1 MLTTERIIAVES
13 RVVTRVRDGAR
24 ECGRALA
31 RAATKLLDAVTTE
44 TDSDPPEQ
52 RPYGR
57 RTPHREPLLPL
68 EAWLSAGCVVM
79 VLWAVGWL

>member
-1 MLTTERIIAVES
+1 MSTTERIIAVES
-13 RVVTRVRDGAR
+13 QVVAHVRDGAR

-31 RAATKLLDAVTTE
+31 GAAAKLLHAVTTE
-44 TDSDPPEQ
+44 TDSDPPS
-52 RPYGR
+52 RPPYGR

>member
-1 MLTTERIIAVES
+1 MPADRITTAESQVLTY
-13 RVVTRVRDGAR
+13 VREAAR
-24 ECGRALA
+24 EGGVALV
-31 RAATKLLDAVTTE
+31 RGATKLLDMIM
-44 TDSDPPEQ
+44 TDPDAERAPL
-52 RPYGR
+52 PYGR

>member
-1 MLTTERIIAVES
+1 MPTTERITAVES
-13 RVVTRVRDGAR
+13 QVVTHVRDGAR

-31 RAATKLLDAVTTE
+31 QAASKLLDLVTTE
-44 TDSDPPEQ
+44 READPPRQ
-52 RPYGR
+52 QPYGR